1 MLSEA
6 ADFQVTKEYCDSV
19 NSSLGA
25 ARNDYISSK
34 SGCLCLGQ
42 TFMQILS
49 QSSYKI
55 LQQQPMFQS
64 RSGKKSLKIVL
75 CRNVIEFGH
84 EGGSNVQL
92 G

>member
-19 NSSLGA
+19 NSSLEA
-25 ARNDYISSK
+25 ARNDYISWLSV
-34 SGCLCLGQ
+34 SRAD
-42 TFMQILS
+42 FHMQILS